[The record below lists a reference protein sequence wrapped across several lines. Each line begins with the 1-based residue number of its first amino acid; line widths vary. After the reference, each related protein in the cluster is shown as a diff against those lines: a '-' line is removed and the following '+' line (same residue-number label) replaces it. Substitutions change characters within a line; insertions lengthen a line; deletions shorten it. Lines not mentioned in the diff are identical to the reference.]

1 MKGFHCLVGLK
12 HPPQKVGA
20 GVRDLIGKVAPSLDQ
35 VEKIA
40 TVTRVDR
47 PDGGCALVN
56 EWRVS
61 PALPPTLSALVTRD
75 MLGWLD
81 HAEWSSDIV
90 HCTWR
95 IEPYFMAQAIDCHGT
110 TRFEPAMGGRGTRAV
125 FEGSLD
131 IDPSAMSTI
140 PMAWRSPA
148 SVAVEMLIGTI
159 IPQNFRKTVNAV
171 VALLEAQPISTP

>member
-1 MKGFHCLVGLK
+1 MKDFRCLVGLK
-12 HPPQKVGA
+12 HPPQRVAA
-20 GVRDLIGKVAPSLDQ
+20 GVRDMMDQVAPALDQ

-40 TVTRVDR
+40 AVTRVDR

-61 PALPPTLSALVTRD
+61 PTLPATLNGLVTPD

-81 HAEWSSDIV
+81 HAEWSSDLAL
-90 HCTWR
+90 CTWR
-95 IEPYFMAQAIDCHGT
+95 IEPYFMAQAINCHGT

-125 FEGSLD
+125 FEGKLD
-131 IDPSAMSTI
+131 IDPAAMSTI

-148 SVAVEMLIGTI
+148 SLAVEMLIGTI

-171 VALLEAQPISTP
+171 AELLETQPTSTP